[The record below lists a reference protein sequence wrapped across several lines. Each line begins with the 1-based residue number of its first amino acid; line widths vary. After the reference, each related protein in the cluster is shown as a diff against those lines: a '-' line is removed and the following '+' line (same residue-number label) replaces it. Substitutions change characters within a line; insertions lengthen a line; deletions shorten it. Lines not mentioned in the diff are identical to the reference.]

1 MYPQLPEINLKA
13 IGIVRSS
20 LKEKTS
26 ARLDLKKI
34 MSEIEVDPQFSE
46 ALDGL
51 EGFSHVIV
59 LYWMHRAVF
68 DKKHLKAH
76 PMGKKDAPLQGL
88 FAIRTPNRPNPIGK
102 STVKLLER
110 CGNILKV
117 QGLDAIDGSPVLD
130 IKPYIPGYDSAEDA
144 TFPGWVEIEKHN
156 IT

>member
-1 MYPQLPEINLKA
+1 MDNRLPSVMFIP
-13 IGIVRSS
+13 IGIVKSS

-26 ARLDLKKI
+26 ARLDLKEI
-34 MSEIEVDPQFSE
+34 MAEMEIDPQYNE

-51 EGFSHVIV
+51 EGFSHIIV

-68 DKKHLKAH
+68 DKKRLKGH

-88 FAIRTPNRPNPIGK
+88 FAIRTPNRPNAIGK
-102 STVKLLER
+102 STVRLLER
-110 CGNILKV
+110 RGNILKV

-130 IKPYIPGYDSAEDA
+130 IKPYIPGYDSAEGA
-144 TFPGWVEIEKHN
+144 TFPDWVEIEKHN